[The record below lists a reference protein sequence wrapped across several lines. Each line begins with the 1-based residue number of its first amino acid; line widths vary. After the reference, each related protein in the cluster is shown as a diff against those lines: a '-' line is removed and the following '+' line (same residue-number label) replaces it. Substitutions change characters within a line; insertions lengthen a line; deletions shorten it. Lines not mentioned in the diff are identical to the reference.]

1 MIFKAYHLDNGE
13 GHRDEVI
20 VPDSLMV
27 QTLHLRRFLVLKVT
41 VKSNERGEV
50 DIEDLKRVV
59 NENTAAIMLTNPNT
73 LGIFEKNIMEI
84 REIVHE
90 AGGLLYYD
98 GANLNAIMDKVR
110 PGDMGFDAVHLN
122 LHKTFTGPHGG
133 GGPGSGPVG
142 VKRIS

>member
-1 MIFKAYHLDNGE
+1 
-13 GHRDEVI
+13 
-20 VPDSLMV
+20 
-27 QTLHLRRFLVLKVT
+27 
-41 VKSNERGEV
+41 
-50 DIEDLKRVV
+50 
-59 NENTAAIMLTNPNT
+59 MLTNPNT

-84 REIVHE
+84 REIVHN

-142 VKRIS
+142 VVKELEVTYQSQWLLKMATNLNMIMTLKILSDV